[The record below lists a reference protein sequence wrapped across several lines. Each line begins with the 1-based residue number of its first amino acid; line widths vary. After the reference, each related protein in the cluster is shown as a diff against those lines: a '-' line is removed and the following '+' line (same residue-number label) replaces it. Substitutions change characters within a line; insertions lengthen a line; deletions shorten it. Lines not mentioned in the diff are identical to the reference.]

1 LLIRP
6 SSMTALLIFLN
17 SSYSASTSLTLT
29 ARGETR
35 EREREKSAGVSQYL
49 LPPHHPRACET
60 ERNGTT
66 RGGAREGGGARGGK
80 GRCCLQTVSLARTWG
95 SSSPRGCLSSTSQH
109 LSRTASSCLTPSRHC
124 TMILAPAPS
133 PPAPA
138 ARYSE

>member
-35 EREREKSAGVSQYL
+35 EREREAQVSVNTYSHRTT
-49 LPPHHPRACET
+49 PVRAK
-60 ERNGTT
+60 RNGTE
-66 RGGAREGGGARGGK
+66 RREEEQGK
-80 GRCCLQTVSLARTWG
+80 GEERGVGRGRWCLQTVSLARTWG